1 MVSGNLYYFKLTDD
15 TVSEIIR
22 LYQIKHGVPPKII
35 EYSTKQ
41 IGKINLPNDMKII
54 VRAIRLP
61 LNHYLA
67 GVEDK

>member
-1 MVSGNLYYFKLTDD
+1 MITAQGYYFELTDD

-22 LYQIKHGVPPKII
+22 LYQIKHGVPPQII

-67 GVEDK
+67 GVDDK